1 MGNPVTPDTDLHDY
15 TDVVGDRIYRDD
27 FLRLVVAHPSIVF
40 SLIKSLSRR
49 LRETS
54 DQLLETRR

>member
-1 MGNPVTPDTDLHDY
+1 MWLAIGINRDY
-15 TDVVGDRIYRDD
+15 
-27 FLRLVVAHPSIVF
+27 FHRLVVAHPSIVF
-40 SLIKSLSRR
+40 SLFKSLSRR